1 MKTIEEKYEDIQKSV
16 YLSDLML
23 RLSVRLILDPK
34 TKKKWFYGCT
44 TENVKRK
51 ILGKTLIFKAGDI
64 FGILDCI
71 LRTEMGQNVKN
82 NLMIHFTEII
92 EEEMKNK
99 IKNENLKIKT
109 RKDTPLKKQKIYN
122 I

>member
-1 MKTIEEKYEDIQKSV
+1 M
-16 YLSDLML
+16 
-23 RLSVRLILDPK
+23 SVRLILDPE
-34 TKKKWFYGCT
+34 TKKKRFLWLHYRECKKKNIG
-44 TENVKRK
+44 E
-51 ILGKTLIFKAGDI
+51 TLIFKAGDI

-99 IKNENLKIKT
+99 IKNKNLKIKT
-109 RKDTPLKKQKIYN
+109 RKDTPLEKQKIYN